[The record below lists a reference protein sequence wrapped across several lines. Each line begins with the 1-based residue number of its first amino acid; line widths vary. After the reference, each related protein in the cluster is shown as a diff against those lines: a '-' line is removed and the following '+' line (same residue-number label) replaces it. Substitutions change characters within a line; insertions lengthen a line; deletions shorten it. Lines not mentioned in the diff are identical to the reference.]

1 MLLIKPVHVRLASST
16 LGIILL
22 LIVSRAAQG
31 QDQLS
36 LSKTENLYKKGMEL
50 VSHANFS
57 AARVVFTDFLK
68 YATPT
73 DARKADAEYFIAL
86 SALKL
91 GHSDGEKLIAD
102 FIVHNPSN
110 PRSATAYFDLANFFY
125 AEKEYTKAIAY
136 YGKVNFAGLSQ
147 PQQVEGYFKWAYS
160 YFNLKKLDDALE
172 KFNAVKLQDSQ
183 YAPAANYYAGFIEY
197 SRASY
202 AEALLD
208 LKRAETSQAY
218 ANIVPGLIA
227 NVYYKQHRYD
237 ELIAY
242 AKTLESRAAQIS
254 NYSEISMLVA
264 DAYYYKKDYAKA
276 IAAYEVYLEKN
287 QAKADNALLFRAGFA
302 NYAIGQ
308 DAKAITYLKNSAARQ
323 DSVSYYASY
332 YLGILYLKQGNKQY
346 ALNSFNHSRSFAKDA
361 KLAEESAFQYAKI
374 SYDVGKTDIAISE
387 FENFMKTYPSSDHGI
402 AVRELLAQAYVNGN
416 NYNKAIEYIEALPK
430 RTTSVDQ
437 AYQKATY
444 LKGSEL
450 FNKEDYEEA
459 VKFFEK
465 SLQSPVDP
473 KYVALANFWNGE
485 TYSIG
490 KRYQEAA
497 PYYQKVISLGTA
509 AEPELISKTRYS
521 LGYAYFNLEQFEQAL
536 FNFKEFVNKG
546 NKNAPNYADGV
557 IRLAD
562 CYYVSKQYDEAV
574 AQYAKAR
581 QLKTPDDDYIL
592 FQSGMIN
599 GILRKYAEART
610 QFSNLISTY
619 PKSQY
624 REEALYQRA
633 QFEIEQGNYQAAV
646 DGLTRLISEGTQTG
660 SRFLPYA
667 YMRRAASN
675 FNLKQYDKTV
685 SDYQAILKQFP
696 THPLAQQVLL
706 PLQEA
711 LTMAGKG
718 GEFETYLAD
727 YKKANPENKN
737 LEVVDYESSK
747 NQYYDQQY
755 AKAITGFNAFI
766 NAYPQSAKVME
777 AKYFLAESHYRLQ
790 DFDKALP
797 FYNELAANPASG
809 NVNKAVG
816 RIAEIEFRQSKYTNA
831 IVSYHK
837 AERLATNKKELYT
850 AWSGLMESF
859 YLLGQYDSVGT
870 YANLIITKGNVN
882 AGAVN
887 KASLYLGKA
896 AMAKGDY
903 ETAKD
908 EFLNT
913 LNTARDEYGAE
924 AKYRIGEIF
933 YLTKQHKQCY
943 DALVSISSDFKAYDE
958 WVGKA
963 YLLLADNYLAT
974 GDVFQAKATLQSLI
988 DYNFPL
994 QYIRDAAADKLK
1006 KIGENELKEQQKIK
1020 ADTTGK

>member
-1 MLLIKPVHVRLASST
+1 MLFTKPVHVRLANPI
-16 LGIILL
+16 LIVLL
-22 LIVSRAAQG
+22 LISISVTG

-36 LSKTENLYKKGMEL
+36 RSKTENLYKKGTEL
-50 VSHANFS
+50 VGNSNFS

-68 YATPT
+68 YAAPT
-73 DARKADAEYFIAL
+73 DSRKADAEYYIAL

-102 FIVHNPSN
+102 FIAHNPSN
-110 PRSATAYFDLANFFY
+110 PRSATAYFDLGNFFY
-125 AEKEYTKAIAY
+125 AEKQYTKAIGY
-136 YGKVNFAGLSQ
+136 YTKVNFAGLSQ
-147 PQQVEGYFKWAYS
+147 PQQVEGYFKWGYS
-160 YFNLKKLDDALE
+160 YFNLKKLDEALE
-172 KFNAVKLQDSQ
+172 KFNAVKLQNSQ
-183 YAPAANYYAGFIEY
+183 FAPAANYYAGFIEY

-202 AEALLD
+202 AEALID

-227 NVYYKQHRYD
+227 NAYYKQRQYD
-237 ELIAY
+237 ALIKY
-242 AKTLESRAAQIS
+242 ADGLQSRAKQIS

-264 DAYYYKKDYAKA
+264 DAYYYKQDYARA
-276 IAAYEVYLEKN
+276 VSAYEVYLENN
-287 QAKADNALLFRAGFA
+287 QAKAENALLFRAGFA
-302 NYAIGQ
+302 NYSLGQ
-308 DAKAITYLKNSAARQ
+308 DAKAINYLKTSAAMQ

-346 ALNSFNHSRSFAKDA
+346 ALNSFNHSRSYPKDK
-361 KLAEESAFQYAKI
+361 KLAEESVFQYAKI

-387 FENFMKTYPSSDHGI
+387 FEKFLKDYPASTHSI

-416 NYNKAIEYIEALPK
+416 NYNKAIEYIEALPS
-430 RTTSVDQ
+430 RTRSVDQ

-444 LKGSEL
+444 LKASEL

-459 VKFFEK
+459 VKLYEK
-465 SLQSPVDP
+465 SLQSSIDP
-473 KYVALANFWNGE
+473 KYVALASFWNGE

-490 KRYQEAA
+490 KRYEEAI
-497 PYYQKVISLGTA
+497 PYYQKVVSLGSA
-509 AEPELISKTRYS
+509 VEPELMGKTRYG
-521 LGYAYFNLEQFEQAL
+521 LGYAYFNLEQYEQAL
-536 FNFKEFVNKG
+536 FNFKEFVNKSG
-546 NKNAPNYADGV
+546 KGAANYADGV

-574 AQYAKAR
+574 ANYAKAR
-581 QLKTPDDDYIL
+581 QLKTTDDDYIL

-599 GILRKYAEART
+599 GILRKYTDARN
-610 QFSNLISTY
+610 QFTSLISNY

-624 REEALYQRA
+624 REDAFYQRA
-633 QFEIEQGNYQAAV
+633 QFEIEQGNYQAAA

-660 SRFLPYA
+660 SRLLPYA

-675 FNLKQYDKTV
+675 FNLKQYDKTIT
-685 SDYQAILKQFP
+685 DYQAVLKLFP
-696 THPLAQQVLL
+696 THPAAQQVLL

-711 LTMAGKG
+711 LNIAGRG
-718 GEFETYLAD
+718 GEFDTHLAEF
-727 YKKANPENKN
+727 KKANPENKN
-737 LEVVDYESSK
+737 LEVVDFESSK
-747 NQYYDQQY
+747 NQYFDQQY
-755 AKAITGFNAFI
+755 AKAVTGFNSFLST
-766 NAYPQSAKVME
+766 YPSSAKATE
-777 AKYFLAESHYRLQ
+777 AKYYMAESYYRLRE
-790 DFDKALP
+790 FDKALLL
-797 FYNELAANPASG
+797 YNELAVDPTYVNASK
-809 NVNKAVG
+809 VAG
-816 RIAEIEFRQSKYTNA
+816 RVAEIEFKQAKYGQA
-831 IVSYHK
+831 ISSYHK
-837 AERLATNKKELYT
+837 VERLATNKKELYT

-859 YLLGQYDSVGT
+859 YLLSQYDSVNT
-870 YANLIITKGNVN
+870 YANFIIEKGNVN

-933 YLTKQHKQCY
+933 YLTKQHKQSY
-943 DALVSISSDFKAYDE
+943 ETLVTISTDFKAYDE
-958 WVGKA
+958 WVGKS

-974 GDVFQAKATLQSLI
+974 GDVFQAKATLESLI
-988 DYNFPL
+988 TYNFPL

-1006 KIGENELKEQQKIK
+1006 KITETELKEQQKVK